1 MENYLE
7 YIDAYFQRMLDPEEI
22 KRFEQK
28 ITEDKEFADEVA
40 FYLSAKQSSKAEA
53 DREKKEWFRELLAQ
67 QRPVININQ
76 HRSTKR
82 IWIYRVSAAAA
93 VLICIFF
100 AWYFFLYKSTSPEQM
115 ANNYINKDLKTLPV
129 KMSAKTDSIQ
139 DGLRLYNNEQYK
151 PAIKQFES
159 ILQRDTAN
167 YLIKNYLGII
177 YLRLGNY
184 DTALQYFQQF
194 EKDTTLYSNASLFYQ
209 ALTLLKRNL
218 PGDKQKAKELL
229 QQVVNND
236 LEGKEHA
243 EQWLKKW

>member
-7 YIDAYFQRMLDPEEI
+7 YIDAYFQRTLDPEEI

-40 FYLSAKQSSKAEA
+40 FYLSAKQSLKAEA

-67 QRPVININQ
+67 QRPVININH
-76 HRSTKR
+76 HRNTKR

-93 VLICIFF
+93 VLICVFF
-100 AWYFFLYKSTSPEQM
+100 SWYFFFSNNSATPQQM
-115 ANNYINKDLKTLPV
+115 ADRYINDNFKTLSV
-129 KMSAKTDSIQ
+129 KMGARDSIQ
-139 DGLRLYNNEQYK
+139 DGIDFYNKGQYDA
-151 PAIKQFES
+151 AIKQFES
-159 ILQRDTAN
+159 IGQRDTGN
-167 YLIKNYLGII
+167 YNVKNYLGII

-184 DTALQYFQQF
+184 DKALQYFKQF
-194 EKDTTLYSNASLFYQ
+194 ENDTLEANPSQINQ

-229 QQVVNND
+229 QQVKDND
-236 LEGKEHA
+236 LEGKEIA
-243 EQWLKKW
+243 LKLLDKW

>member
-7 YIDAYFQRMLDPEEI
+7 YIDAYFQRTLDPEEI

-40 FYLSAKQSSKAEA
+40 FYLSAKQSLKAEA

-67 QRPVININQ
+67 QRPVININH
-76 HRSTKR
+76 HRNTKR

-93 VLICIFF
+93 VLICVFF
-100 AWYFFLYKSTSPEQM
+100 SWYFFFSNNSATPQQM
-115 ANNYINKDLKTLPV
+115 ADSYINDNFKTLSV
-129 KMSAKTDSIQ
+129 KMGARDSIQ
-139 DGLRLYNNEQYK
+139 DGIDFYNKGQYDA
-151 PAIKQFES
+151 AIKQFES
-159 ILQRDTAN
+159 IGQRDTGN
-167 YLIKNYLGII
+167 YNVKNYLGII

-184 DTALQYFQQF
+184 DKALQYFKQF
-194 EKDTTLYSNASLFYQ
+194 ENDTLEANPSQINQ

-229 QQVVNND
+229 QQVKDND
-236 LEGKEHA
+236 LEGKEIA
-243 EQWLKKW
+243 LKLLDKW

>member
-7 YIDAYFQRMLDPEEI
+7 YIDAYFQRTLDPEEI

-40 FYLSAKQSSKAEA
+40 FYLSAKQSLKAEA

-67 QRPVININQ
+67 QRPVININH
-76 HRSTKR
+76 HRNTKR

-93 VLICIFF
+93 VLICVFF
-100 AWYFFLYKSTSPEQM
+100 AWYFFFSNNSATPQQM
-115 ANNYINKDLKTLPV
+115 ADSYINDNFKTLSV
-129 KMSAKTDSIQ
+129 KMGARDSIQ
-139 DGLRLYNNEQYK
+139 DGINFYNKGQYDA
-151 PAIKQFES
+151 AIKQFES
-159 ILQRDTAN
+159 IGQRDTGN
-167 YLIKNYLGII
+167 YNVKNYLGII

-184 DTALQYFQQF
+184 DKALQYFKQF
-194 EKDTTLYSNASLFYQ
+194 ENDTLEANPSQINQ

-229 QQVVNND
+229 QQVKDND
-236 LEGKEHA
+236 LEGKEIA
-243 EQWLKKW
+243 LKLLDKW